1 MPLLCAAPTWIG
13 VGVGIGI
20 GIEAQHE
27 LRARATGDTVREEPT
42 EYAVV
47 GIDPD
52 ADSDSDP
59 ETDRAEHAAAADA
72 GRAGER
78 ITGARGERPAC

>member
-1 MPLLCAAPTWIG
+1 VHALLRRSAPTWIG

-20 GIEAQHE
+20 GIEPQHE
-27 LRARATGDTVREEPT
+27 LQARATGYTVREDTT

-59 ETDRAEHAAAADA
+59 ETEN
-72 GRAGER
+72 ER
-78 ITGARGERPAC
+78 VLTNFPAVPEPGIVVR

>member
-1 MPLLCAAPTWIG
+1 VC
-13 VGVGIGI
+13 
-20 GIEAQHE
+20 E
-27 LRARATGDTVREEPT
+27 DTT

-59 ETDRAEHAAAADA
+59 ETEN
-72 GRAGER
+72 ER
-78 ITGARGERPAC
+78 VLTNFPAVPEPGIVVR